1 MWLLGCNIV
10 AYNCR
15 LLGFLL
21 LVCYMWLLRYSVVVA
36 TISGLLGYNMVSI
49 LHRKLI
55 VVVARWH
62 STRGI
67 VPVHA

>member
-1 MWLLGCNIV
+1 MWLLRCNV
-10 AYNCR
+10 DAHNCK
-15 LLGFLL
+15 LLGCLILL
-21 LVCYMWLLRYSVVVA
+21 CYMWLLRYSVVA

>member
-1 MWLLGCNIV
+1 MWLLRCNV
-10 AYNCR
+10 DAHNCK
-15 LLGFLL
+15 LLGYLILL
-21 LVCYMWLLRYSVVVA
+21 CYMWLLRYSVVA